1 MGSTVRLD
9 RRQASADVGWLRG
22 GKRLNV
28 RYLALFLLVGIGMA
42 AEGLLAPAAA
52 QAGSGSSSD
61 WVVPRMADGHPDL
74 QGNWSNATLT
84 PLQRPSGRAAVLTA
98 EEVANIEQGRES
110 IVIERAAATDPDR
123 EAPPAGGTDPIC
135 IDAPTTCYNE
145 IYIDPGTRVAVVN
158 GEPRSSLVTMPANG
172 RVPRL
177 TAEARER
184 RAEARKI
191 TSQFGPSD
199 HPELRPIAE
208 RCLVSFG
215 SNAGP
220 PMLPN
225 GWYNNNYTIVQ
236 TADHV
241 LIMAEMVHDV
251 RIIRFGDG
259 PRLPPHIRP
268 WLGDSWGHWEGD
280 VLVVET
286 TNLHPLQLY
295 TSEKMKVTERFSR
308 VAEDALLY
316 EFTIDDPT
324 TYTEP
329 WGGQVPMLALG
340 DKLYEYACH
349 EGNYALSNILMGARY
364 EERIESEGSRD

>member
-1 MGSTVRLD
+1 MIVRC
-9 RRQASADVGWLRG
+9 SAIFFVLGL
-22 GKRLNV
+22 
-28 RYLALFLLVGIGMA
+28 GIA
-42 AEGLLAPAAA
+42 AEGLIAPASA
-52 QAGSGSSSD
+52 QAPSPSSGE
-61 WVVPRMADGHPDL
+61 WVVPRTADGHPDL

-84 PLQRPSGRAAVLTA
+84 PLQRPSGRAAVLTV
-98 EEVANIEQGRES
+98 EEVAGIEQGRES
-110 IVIERAAATDPDR
+110 IVIERAEASDPDR
-123 EAPPAGGTDPIC
+123 EAPPAGGTNPIC

-145 IYIDPGTRVAVVN
+145 VYIDPGTRVAVVN
-158 GEPRSSLVTMPANG
+158 GEPRSSLVTLPANG
-172 RVPRL
+172 RVPTL
-177 TAEARER
+177 TPEARQR
-184 RAEARKI
+184 RAESREFN
-191 TSQFGPSD
+191 SQFGQYD
-199 HPELRPIAE
+199 HPEVRPVAE

-241 LIMAEMVHDV
+241 LIMAEMVHDA
-251 RIIRFGDG
+251 RIIRIGDG
-259 PRLPPHIRP
+259 PRLPPHMRP

-286 TNLHPLQLY
+286 TNLHPMQLY
-295 TSEKMKVTERFSR
+295 TSESMKVTERFSR

-316 EFTIDDPT
+316 EFTIDDPR

-329 WGGQVPMLALG
+329 WGGQVPMKAL
-340 DKLYEYACH
+340 DEKLYEYACH

-364 EERIESEGSRD
+364 EERMEAEGSRD

>member
-1 MGSTVRLD
+1 
-9 RRQASADVGWLRG
+9 
-22 GKRLNV
+22 
-28 RYLALFLLVGIGMA
+28 
-42 AEGLLAPAAA
+42 
-52 QAGSGSSSD
+52 
-61 WVVPRMADGHPDL
+61 
-74 QGNWSNATLT
+74 
-84 PLQRPSGRAAVLTA
+84 VLTL
-98 EEVANIEQGRES
+98 EEVTRIEDGREAV
-110 IVIERAAATDPDR
+110 VIERAEATDPDR
-123 EAPPAGGTDPIC
+123 DAPEAGGTDPIC

-145 IYIDPGTRVAVVN
+145 IYIDPGTRVAYVD
-158 GEPRSSLVTMPANG
+158 GQPMSSLITMPANG
-172 RVPRL
+172 RVPPL
-177 TAEARER
+177 TDEARER
-184 RAEARKI
+184 RTESRELR
-191 TSQFGPSD
+191 SQFGQYD
-199 HPELRPIAE
+199 HPEVRPIAE

-241 LIMAEMVHDV
+241 LIMAEMVHDA
-251 RIIRFGDG
+251 RIIRLGDG
-259 PRLPPHIRP
+259 PRLPAEMRP

-286 TNLHPLQLY
+286 TNLHPLQPY

-329 WGGQVPMLALG
+329 WGGQVPMLALEEN
-340 DKLYEYACH
+340 LYEYACH
-349 EGNYALSNILMGARY
+349 EGNYAMSNILLGARY
-364 EERIESEGSRD
+364 EERMEAGGNQD

>member
-1 MGSTVRLD
+1 MLGL
-9 RRQASADVGWLRG
+9 
-22 GKRLNV
+22 
-28 RYLALFLLVGIGMA
+28 GIAVEGMV
-42 AEGLLAPAAA
+42 APVAA
-52 QAGSGSSSD
+52 QAPSRSSGD
-61 WVVPRMADGHPDL
+61 WVVPRTADGHPDL

-84 PLQRPSGRAAVLTA
+84 PLQRPSGRGPVLTL
-98 EEVANIEQGRES
+98 EEVTRIETGREAV
-110 IVIERAAATDPDR
+110 VIERATATDPDR
-123 EAPPAGGTDPIC
+123 EAPEAGGTNPIC

-145 IYIDPGTRVAVVN
+145 IYIDPGTRVAYVD
-158 GEPRSSLVTMPANG
+158 GQPMSSLINMPANG
-172 RVPRL
+172 RVPPL
-177 TAEARER
+177 TDEARQR
-184 RAEARKI
+184 RAEARELR
-191 TSQFGPSD
+191 SQFGQSD

-241 LIMAEMVHDV
+241 LIMAEMVHDA
-251 RIIRFGDG
+251 RIIRLGDG
-259 PRLPPHIRP
+259 PPLPADMRP
-268 WLGDSWGHWEGD
+268 WLGDSRGHWEGD

-286 TNLHPLQLY
+286 TNLHPLQPY

-329 WGGQVPMLALG
+329 WGGQVPMLALEEN
-340 DKLYEYACH
+340 LYEYACH
-349 EGNYALSNILMGARY
+349 EGNYAMSNILLGARY
-364 EERIESEGSRD
+364 EERMEAGGNQD

>member
-1 MGSTVRLD
+1 MI
-9 RRQASADVGWLRG
+9 
-22 GKRLNV
+22 V
-28 RYLALFLLVGIGMA
+28 RYYTPLRALCIATACVLVVLSPVV
-42 AEGLLAPAAA
+42 AEA
-52 QAGSGSSSD
+52 QAHDSGD
-61 WVVPRMADGHPDL
+61 WVVPRTPDGRPDL

-84 PLQRPSGRAAVLTA
+84 PLQRPSGRAPVLTW
-98 EEVANIEQGRES
+98 EEVASIEQGRES
-110 IVIERAAATDPDR
+110 IVIERAEASDPDR
-123 EAPPAGGTDPIC
+123 EAPPAGGTNPIC
-135 IDAPTTCYNE
+135 IDAPTSCYNE
-145 IYIDPGTRVAVVN
+145 VYIDPGTRVAIVN

-177 TAEARER
+177 TDAARER
-184 RAEARKI
+184 RAESREFNR
-191 TSQFGPSD
+191 QFGLYD
-199 HPELRPIAE
+199 HPEVRPIAE

-236 TADHV
+236 TPDHV
-241 LIMAEMVHDV
+241 LIMAEMVHDA
-251 RIIRFGDG
+251 RIIRIGDG

-286 TNLHPLQLY
+286 TNLHPSQAY
-295 TSEKMKVTERFSR
+295 TSENMRVIERFSR

-329 WGGQVPMLALG
+329 WGGEVPMNALG
-340 DKLYEYACH
+340 DQLYEYACH
-349 EGNYALSNILMGARY
+349 EGNYALSNILKGARY
-364 EERIESEGSRD
+364 EERTDAEDPNQPR